1 MSFYNNN
8 IAIFYIPICFDRFS
22 DKYKYYLMKIK
33 KYKYKLV
40 TSTNDIAIKL
50 IKNKNINA
58 GFVLANKQKK
68 GRGQRGRKWISYKG
82 NLFVS
87 IFYRIEKMNL
97 SLTKLTIINA
107 KLVIK
112 MISNY
117 YKKNIKIKMPN
128 DILINKKKICGILQ
142 ETIQKNKKRY
152 LIVGIGLNLIK
163 SPKIKDYPTT
173 NLYELTKRKISV
185 NRISKELIFIYEKF
199 LKTKNI

>member
-1 MSFYNNN
+1 
-8 IAIFYIPICFDRFS
+8 
-22 DKYKYYLMKIK
+22 MKIK

-107 KLVIK
+107 KLIIK

-128 DILINKKKICGILQ
+128 DILINKKKYVEFCRKQ
-142 ETIQKNKKRY
+142 FK
-152 LIVGIGLNLIK
+152 
-163 SPKIKDYPTT
+163 KIKKD
-173 NLYELTKRKISV
+173 I
-185 NRISKELIFIYEKF
+185 
-199 LKTKNI
+199 